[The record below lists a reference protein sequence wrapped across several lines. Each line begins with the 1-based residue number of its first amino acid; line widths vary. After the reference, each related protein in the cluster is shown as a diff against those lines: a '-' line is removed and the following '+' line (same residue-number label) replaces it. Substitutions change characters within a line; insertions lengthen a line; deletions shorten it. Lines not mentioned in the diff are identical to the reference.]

1 MSLSYTFKSLAAF
14 LFVLF
19 WGWELSAVPSYPRPI
34 RVEQP
39 DGTTMTVR
47 LYGDERFNYV
57 TTVDGYNLVA
67 ENGVLYYAQVQGTK
81 LVSTGVQA
89 HDPMNRTNEERRI
102 LSSVSFGYPHGVA
115 AAAMVADAGSG
126 VAFGAS
132 PVLEDDLHLRTTA
145 AGTNTREEFR
155 SLVILVSFSDRDFSI
170 SNPRDAFDRML
181 NEEGYSENNAMG
193 SARDYYVDNSNGKFN
208 PHFDVVGPFQLSQSV
223 FYYPGNEGQFIIDA
237 CNLAQSNGVDFS
249 PYVEEDG
256 DLRDVFIFYA
266 GYNNAE
272 ATGGY
277 LHPARMFFSD
287 PNQSFGRWGGGALK
301 AAAYTSEL
309 KGNTGTVMAGIGTF
323 CHEFGHILGW
333 PDFYDTDYAQ
343 NGTGFNLDVFS
354 LMASGSYVK
363 DGRVPPATSAYER
376 YMVGWADLTEIT
388 EEGEYTLEPV
398 YNDKCYM
405 IKSMNEGE
413 IFVFEYR
420 NGTLSTWD
428 RYLQTGDPDS
438 SYAIVG
444 SGSGMLVYHIDKSQ
458 NRVGGY
464 RASDLWSLNANR
476 VNAYGDH
483 ECMRFVM
490 ASKVERENY
499 VLSGFGKMFFPGTE
513 NVTEFTSGYS
523 PYFVGWD
530 GFTTGFELYNI
541 KEDVGTGV
549 TFEVKKVSSGTIRD
563 LTVTP
568 GQFDIAVSFVSPFND
583 NYRVVCQEKGGESQS
598 VTTVERT
605 IHFTGLKP
613 STNYTISIYYED
625 ATEPMEVQEVTTEA
639 LDLSKM
645 PTLGMENT
653 YQEGEA
659 IVLNYRNIA
668 SEVTAEKW
676 TVNGEEV
683 DGTVVKLSSGNNY
696 RIMAEITTDAGVE
709 YLVKYVNVR

>member
-193 SARDYYVDNSNGKFN
+193 SAPRLLCGQLQRKVQ
-208 PHFDVVGPFQLSQSV
+208 PPFRCGGAVPAQPVRVLLSGQRRAV
-223 FYYPGNEGQFIIDA
+223 HHRRLQPGAVQRSG
-237 CNLAQSNGVDFS
+237 FS

-323 CHEFGHILGW
+323 CHEVRSHPRMARFLRYGLCAERHGIQPRCLLADGVRFLCEGRPGSAGH
-333 PDFYDTDYAQ
+333 
-343 NGTGFNLDVFS
+343 
-354 LMASGSYVK
+354 
-363 DGRVPPATSAYER
+363 
-376 YMVGWADLTEIT
+376 VGL
-388 EEGEYTLEPV
+388 
-398 YNDKCYM
+398 
-405 IKSMNEGE
+405 
-413 IFVFEYR
+413 
-420 NGTLSTWD
+420 
-428 RYLQTGDPDS
+428 
-438 SYAIVG
+438 
-444 SGSGMLVYHIDKSQ
+444 
-458 NRVGGY
+458 
-464 RASDLWSLNANR
+464 
-476 VNAYGDH
+476 
-483 ECMRFVM
+483 
-490 ASKVERENY
+490 
-499 VLSGFGKMFFPGTE
+499 
-513 NVTEFTSGYS
+513 
-523 PYFVGWD
+523 
-530 GFTTGFELYNI
+530 
-541 KEDVGTGV
+541 
-549 TFEVKKVSSGTIRD
+549 
-563 LTVTP
+563 
-568 GQFDIAVSFVSPFND
+568 
-583 NYRVVCQEKGGESQS
+583 
-598 VTTVERT
+598 
-605 IHFTGLKP
+605 
-613 STNYTISIYYED
+613 
-625 ATEPMEVQEVTTEA
+625 
-639 LDLSKM
+639 
-645 PTLGMENT
+645 
-653 YQEGEA
+653 
-659 IVLNYRNIA
+659 
-668 SEVTAEKW
+668 
-676 TVNGEEV
+676 
-683 DGTVVKLSSGNNY
+683 
-696 RIMAEITTDAGVE
+696 
-709 YLVKYVNVR
+709 